1 MIIRVLLSEKKLKE
15 LDEYYRHEHGMTFR
29 QRLQQLI
36 NIETDKAS
44 FHIED
49 RKELNLRGNRDNET
63 SFIQNSQE

>member
-1 MIIRVLLSEKKLKE
+1 MIIHARISDKKLKE
-15 LDEYYRHEHGMTFR
+15 LNEFYWREHGMTFR